1 MLKEQNKPLLY
12 LHVRHFYE
20 MNNGKYGMLD
30 CKRAL
35 IENLGDVQKAIQH
48 LEERSNHL
56 FRI

>member
-1 MLKEQNKPLLY
+1 MLKDQNKPLLY

-20 MNNGKYGMLD
+20 MTNGKYGMLD

-35 IENLGDVQKAIQH
+35 IENMGDVEKAIQY
-48 LEERSNHL
+48 LEKRKNSL